1 MDGGVVATVD
11 VGVCGVV
18 ATVDVGVDPVGAR
31 IETVLT
37 NLRARPRRAR
47 IVLPVSGAIPV
58 GVDDADDGDGEV
70 EHGAWGDVSDEDA
83 IDKRMG

>member
-1 MDGGVVATVD
+1 M
-11 VGVCGVV
+11 
-18 ATVDVGVDPVGAR
+18 
-31 IETVLT
+31 LT

-47 IVLPVSGAIPV
+47 IALPLSGAIPV